1 MFTFLPS
8 SQLDR
13 VQTVEHVSKFNAMI
27 ETDPVTAQYY
37 RRFDDDMPQY
47 YHRSDLNVPRY
58 NSVST
63 DGNDGIQ
70 HIYQNTTLSNEV
82 SKLFMDTFVRNVYYF
97 GKIL

>member
-13 VQTVEHVSKFNAMI
+13 VQTLKHFSKFDAMI

-47 YHRSDLNVPRY
+47 YRHGDHNVLRY
-58 NSVST
+58 SSVST

-70 HIYQNTTLSNEV
+70 HCYQNTTLSNEV
-82 SKLFMDTFVRNVYYF
+82 PKLFMDTFVRNVYYF
-97 GKIL
+97 GEIL